1 MELSDVI
8 KSNNEGNVN
17 MSDNIDDYKTEQ
29 LLESFNKTTEHV
41 DNAYKIF
48 SDMYKSA
55 FEKTYISDIVNG
67 ETIKI
72 KDNNI
77 FINDNDINV
86 NIDKINFDKR
96 LKSCTKQLYD
106 YQIEAI
112 QRLIELEQ
120 NGYYINPRT
129 LNKIVSNGWIL
140 SLPIGSGKSIVFLFL
155 ALWYRN
161 VPKHPIIVSKSG
173 EHIPLYEQIQFKY
186 YPWYYED
193 CCYIE
198 KPYIK
203 TEDGKYKPLSN
214 EENKYNN
221 DDIVYMSDDNCV
233 VVYNDYIQQPTTV
246 ILTHSHLLE
255 QMRRYIVEDFPA
267 FTKGKGTII
276 NICRSAQ
283 EIKPTDNIV
292 IIPATENNVR
302 LLVEMSHDKP
312 FMRVIIDDYTSMGG
326 IDTFRQ
332 ILASSTIFVSGSGF
346 ERDPVL
352 IPTSYYTLKYSP
364 YDCISVVG
372 APEDTYK
379 GVVRN
384 NIAMI
389 KLLGSAC
396 DFSDYD
402 FIQRVDEKVMSL
414 YSTTSGKLY
423 PYLSSNSIKDYMGL
437 YFILLNRDKLRNA
450 INAID
455 KDYNITGKYPTAKY
469 NKNKHEIKYFIEWVK
484 SLDKIKQNKL
494 LQDLLSVSNM
504 RNTNSESTP
513 IVQQVC
519 MCCKKTYA
527 EHNGYGIVMSCCGA
541 FYCEN
546 CIKNATTHC
555 IASKSTNEYY
565 IDNENY
571 YCCCCR
577 RKNSTALLNMT
588 KKKDKAIYAYNIIKN
603 NFMNEDI
610 KDSIKFDYY
619 FYMLIHG
626 LTPTKHEGVPI
637 NIDSEINR
645 NILPNNVIK
654 QLNNNNKDYNKQ
666 TLNKIQTIFSM
677 DHLMIKS
684 IDCINR
690 SLIVAKQKFEYVPYI
705 LFYNAPKYMQSRL
718 KDYIEHYEQYVNIKP
733 NQYNPITKIKP
744 IFMDSVESLIGIHIN
759 VIAIIVFDFKRT
771 TKDGVKQLLGRCLR
785 INTFNNK
792 LTFFITPDIISFS

>member
-1 MELSDVI
+1 ML
-8 KSNNEGNVN
+8 
-17 MSDNIDDYKTEQ
+17 DNIDDYNTEQ
-29 LLESFNKTTEHV
+29 LLERFDKTTECV

-67 ETIKI
+67 ETIAI
-72 KDNNI
+72 KDDNI
-77 FINDNDINV
+77 LIDNVDMETDKV
-86 NIDKINFDKR
+86 NFEKR
-96 LKSCTKQLYD
+96 LKSCTKTLYD
-106 YQIEAI
+106 YQVKAI
-112 QRLIELEQ
+112 RQLIELEQ
-120 NGYYINPRT
+120 NGFYINPHT
-129 LNKIVSNGWIL
+129 LNKIVSNGWVL

-173 EHIPLYEQIQFKY
+173 KHIPLYEQIQFKY
-186 YPWYYED
+186 YPWYYES

-198 KPYIK
+198 KPYVK
-203 TEDGKYKPLSN
+203 DEYGNYVLLTKDKVDNVNKEDIAYLSD
-214 EENKYNN
+214 E
-221 DDIVYMSDDNCV
+221 NCV
-233 VVYNDYIQQPTTV
+233 VVYDNYIQQPTTI

-255 QMRRYIVEDFPA
+255 QMRRYIAEDFPL
-267 FTKGKGTII
+267 FTKGKGTVI

-346 ERDPVL
+346 ERSPDL

-364 YDCISVVG
+364 YESISLVG
-372 APEDTYK
+372 LPEDTYK

-414 YSTTSGKLY
+414 YATNANKVY
-423 PYLSSNSIKDYMGL
+423 PYLSSNTIKDYMGL
-437 YFILLNRDKLRNA
+437 YFVLMNRDKLRNA

-455 KDYNITGKYPTAKY
+455 KDYNITGKYPNAKY
-469 NKNKHEIKYFIEWVK
+469 NDKKHEIKHFIEWVK
-484 SLDKIKQNKL
+484 ALDKVKQNKL
-494 LQDLLSVSNM
+494 LQDLLTMSNA

-519 MCCKKTYA
+519 MNCKRTFL

-541 FYCEN
+541 FYCES

-555 IASKSTNEYY
+555 ITNKMTDEFY
-565 IDNENY
+565 IDDTNY

-577 RKNSTALLNMT
+577 RKNPTVLLNMT

-603 NFMNEDI
+603 YFMNDDI

-637 NIDSEINR
+637 NVHSEIER
-645 NILPNNVIK
+645 GILPKDVIK
-654 QLNNNNKDYNKQ
+654 QLNDDKQ
-666 TLNKIQTIFSM
+666 PNSEYKMKTLQKIQTIFSM

-690 SLIVAKQKFEYVPYI
+690 SLIAAKQTFNYVPYI

-718 KDYIEHYEQYVNIKP
+718 RDYIEHYEQYANTNSRKP
-733 NQYNPITKIKP
+733 SDNTKKGQYNPITKIKP
-744 IFMDSVESLIGIHIN
+744 IFMDSVEGLIGIHIN
-759 VIAIIVFDFKRT
+759 VIAIIVFDFKAT

-792 LTFFITPDIISFS
+792 LTFFITPDVIAFS

>member
-1 MELSDVI
+1 MEESI
-8 KSNNEGNVN
+8 N
-17 MSDNIDDYKTEQ
+17 DYQTEQ
-29 LLESFNKTTEHV
+29 LLESFDKTTEYV

-48 SDMYKSA
+48 GDMYKSA

-67 ETIKI
+67 ETINI

-77 FINDNDINV
+77 LIDDINME
-86 NIDKINFDKR
+86 NDKINFDKR
-96 LKSCTKQLYD
+96 LKSCTKKLYD
-106 YQIEAI
+106 YQIKAI
-112 QRLIELEQ
+112 RQLIELEQ
-120 NGYYINPRT
+120 NGYYINPHT

-161 VPKHPIIVSKSG
+161 VPKHPIIISKSG
-173 EHIPLYEQIQFKY
+173 KNIPLYEQIQFKY

-203 TEDGKYKPLSN
+203 NNDGKYELLIPNDKQYINQS
-214 EENKYNN
+214 NN
-221 DDIVYMSDDNCV
+221 DKNKQTNNQANKQNKNNNIVYMSDENCV
-233 VVYNDYIQQPTTV
+233 VIYDDYIQQPTTI

-255 QMRRYIVEDFPA
+255 QMRRYIIEDFPA
-267 FTKGKGTII
+267 FTKGKGTNI
-276 NICRSAQ
+276 NICRSTQ
-283 EIKPTDNIV
+283 DIKPTDNIV

-302 LLVEMSHDKP
+302 SLVEMSHDKP

-346 ERDPVL
+346 ERSPDL

-372 APEDTYK
+372 SPADTYK

-384 NIAMI
+384 NIAMV

-414 YSTTSGKLY
+414 YSTTPGKIY

-455 KDYNITGKYPTAKY
+455 KDYNISGKYPNVKY
-469 NKNKHEIKYFIEWVK
+469 NNNKHEIKYFIEWIK
-484 SLDKIKQNKL
+484 ELSKIKQNKL
-494 LQDLLSVSNM
+494 LQDLTVLSNA
-504 RNTNSESTP
+504 RNTNSESVP

-519 MCCKKTYA
+519 MCCKKTFL
-527 EHNGYGIVMSCCGA
+527 EHNGYGVVMSCCGA
-541 FYCEN
+541 FYCES

-555 IASKSTNEYY
+555 ITNKITNEYY
-565 IDNENY
+565 IDNDNY

-577 RKNSTALLNMT
+577 RKNPTSLLNMT

-603 NFMNEDI
+603 NFMNDDI
-610 KDSIKFDYY
+610 KDCIKFDYY

-626 LTPTKHEGVPI
+626 LKPTKHEGVPI
-637 NIDSEINR
+637 NIYSEIER
-645 NILPNNVIK
+645 GILPNDIFTR
-654 QLNNNNKDYNKQ
+654 LNDNNGDYK
-666 TLNKIQTIFSM
+666 NKIQTIFSM

-690 SLIVAKQKFEYVPYI
+690 SLIMAKQKFDYIPYI
-705 LFYNAPKYMQSRL
+705 LFYNAPKYMQTRL
-718 KDYIEHYEQYVNIKP
+718 KDYIEHYEQYVNIKQG
-733 NQYNPITKIKP
+733 QYNPITKIKP
-744 IFMDSVESLIGIHIN
+744 IFMDSVEGLIGIHIN
-759 VIAIIVFDFKRT
+759 VIAIIVFDFKAT

-792 LTFFITPDIISFS
+792 LTFFITPDVISFS